1 MGLNKSK
8 INEQAPINEIIGLL
22 STFGESELSALKD
35 QYPEYSEMLKPGLT
49 LGEEDIKNEVKE
61 LRIRAI
67 ICKTGLNLILGKAD
81 GLLPKIKSK
90 LKLLNNIQ
98 FISQIIV
105 AVSGA
110 SILIFLQEKH
120 GDTIKL
126 VIGALTLFAG
136 LLSLFVQHKSGT
148 IAMGG
153 NSLSKVFNELTD
165 YKLNAEHFLEELTI
179 IEKLDFSSSKE
190 QVSQII
196 QKSNEIS
203 LKMKK
208 IIQKY

>member
-8 INEQAPINEIIGLL
+8 INEQAPINEIVGLL
-22 STFGESELSALKD
+22 NTFGEGELSKLKE
-35 QYPEYSEMLKPGLT
+35 QYPEYSEMLKPGL
-49 LGEEDIKNEVKE
+49 N
-61 LRIRAI
+61 
-67 ICKTGLNLILGKAD
+67 

-90 LKLLNNIQ
+90 LKLLNNVQ

-105 AVSGA
+105 AISGA
-110 SILIFLQEKH
+110 SILIFLQEKYE
-120 GDTIKL
+120 DTTRL
-126 VIGALTLFAG
+126 AVGTLTLFAG
-136 LLSLFVQHKSGT
+136 LLSLFVQPKSGT
-148 IAMGG
+148 IAMGD

-165 YKLNAEHFLEELTI
+165 YKLNAEHFLEELII
-179 IEKLDFSSSKE
+179 IERLDFSSSKE

-203 LKMKK
+203 LQMKK

>member
-8 INEQAPINEIIGLL
+8 INEQAPINEIVGLL
-22 STFGESELSALKD
+22 NTFGEGELSKLKE

-49 LGEEDIKNEVKE
+49 LGEEDIKDELKE
-61 LRIRAI
+61 LKIRAT
-67 ICKTGLNLILGKAD
+67 ICKTGLNLILGKAN

-90 LKLLNNIQ
+90 LKLLNNVQ

-105 AVSGA
+105 AISGA
-110 SILIFLQEKH
+110 SILIFLQEKYE
-120 GDTIKL
+120 DTTRL
-126 VIGALTLFAG
+126 AVGTLTLFAG

-148 IAMGG
+148 
-153 NSLSKVFNELTD
+153 TD
-165 YKLNAEHFLEELTI
+165 YKLNAEHFLEELII
-179 IEKLDFSSSKE
+179 IERLDFSSSKE

-203 LKMKK
+203 LQMKK